1 MMDKKILV
9 AYGSWAGSTAEVAG
23 IVASALEEAGA
34 PAEAVQA
41 NEVSKIDSYR
51 AVVVGSAIHAGQLHG
66 DVRTFMAR
74 HEAALG
80 NLPVA
85 YFVVCMSMKEDTE
98 ENRKQVDGYFD
109 KLRETYPD
117 IKPVSTG
124 LFAGVIEFKKLSW
137 IFRSMMK
144 MMKAEEGDFRDPE
157 AIRKWA
163 VELVELFV

>member
-1 MMDKKILV
+1 MDKKILV

-23 IVASALEEAGA
+23 MVADALEEAGA
-34 PAEAVQA
+34 LAEAVQA
-41 NEVSKIDSYR
+41 NKVSELEPYK

-80 NLPVA
+80 NLPMA
-85 YFVVCMSMKEDTE
+85 YFVVCMSMKEDTA
-98 ENRKQVDGYFD
+98 ENRKEAEGYLN
-109 KLRETYPD
+109 KLRETYPA

-124 LFAGVIEFKKLSW
+124 LFAGSIEFKKLSW

-144 MMKAEEGDFRDPE
+144 MMKAEEGDCRDPE

-163 VELVELFV
+163 VGLVELFA